1 MHNTLTIIFHHITP
15 FLPPMPPTPPHT
27 LALHGL
33 TLAAAAAVAHHLYQ
47 HRHHYAAWW
56 GDLACDALLART
68 PLLQPEAE
76 GLPTALDSPLC
87 VPVPPPAPPPTLAHL
102 HSVDQL
108 TPAHLRYLFDEADAM
123 GAMVRTRG
131 RCDRLRGALLANVFY
146 EPSTRTSASFHAAML
161 RLGGGVVP
169 VQASASSACKG
180 ESLAD
185 TVRCL
190 DRYCDV
196 VVLRHPDE
204 GSAREA
210 ADVARVPVL
219 NAGDGVGE
227 HPTQALLDAYTIRRE
242 LRWGGLKTGGEA
254 EAKPWRVTFVGD
266 LKQGRT
272 VHSLAKL
279 LATHFHVTLRCVS
292 PISLR
297 MPDAVCDAVHATGT
311 PLVDTT
317 DLVGALAET
326 DVLYVTRIQKER
338 FATAAE
344 YEAVQGAYR
353 IDASVLQALPAT
365 GVVMHPLPR
374 VDELHTDVDTDPR
387 AAYFRQ
393 MEYGLHVR
401 MALLAWLVEGA
412 VGSGDNE

>member
-1 MHNTLTIIFHHITP
+1 M
-15 FLPPMPPTPPHT
+15 PPHT

-47 HRHHYAAWW
+47 HRDHYAAWW
-56 GDLACDALLART
+56 GDLACDALLAQT

-76 GLPTALDSPLC
+76 RLPTTPDSPLR

-242 LRWGGLKTGGEA
+242 LGWGEPGLDEA
-254 EAKPWRVTFVGD
+254 QPAKPWRVTFVGD
-266 LKQGRT
+266 LKHGRT

-279 LATHFHVTLRCVS
+279 LATHFHVTLCCVS
-292 PISLR
+292 PVSLGLGL
-297 MPDAVCDAVHATGT
+297 PDAVFDAVKATGT
-311 PLVDTT
+311 EIRETT
-317 DLVGALAET
+317 DLLEAVAQT
-326 DVLYVTRIQKER
+326 DVLYATRIQKER
-338 FATAAE
+338 FPTE
-344 YEAVQGAYR
+344 SDYKVMQGAYS
-353 IDASVLQALPAT
+353 IDAVVMQALPAT
-365 GVVMHPLPR
+365 AIVMHPLPR
-374 VDELHTDVDTDPR
+374 VDELHTNVDTDPR

-412 VGSGDNE
+412 VGKKTECALQG

>member
-1 MHNTLTIIFHHITP
+1 
-15 FLPPMPPTPPHT
+15 MPPTAPHP
-27 LALHGL
+27 LSLGAFA
-33 TLAAAAAVAHHLYQ
+33 LAAAAAAATAAAAAVVHYIIQ
-47 HRHHYAAWW
+47 HRDHYVTWW
-56 GDLACDALLART
+56 GDLACDALLGQT
-68 PLLQPEAE
+68 PLSPPKVAN
-76 GLPTALDSPLC
+76 GLPPASDSPVSVVPA
-87 VPVPPPAPPPTLAHL
+87 VPVPPPTLDHL
-102 HSVDQL
+102 YSVDQL
-108 TPAHLRYLFDEADAM
+108 TPVHLRYLFDEADAM
-123 GAMVRTRG
+123 GATARTDG
-131 RCDRLRGALLANVFY
+131 TKTKGKGCSDRLRGALLANVFY

-161 RLGGGVVP
+161 RLGGGVIP
-169 VQASASSACKG
+169 VHASASSACKG
-180 ESLAD
+180 ETLVD
-185 TVRCL
+185 TVRSL

-196 VVLRHPDE
+196 VVLRHPEE
-204 GSAREA
+204 GSVREA

-227 HPTQALLDAYTIRRE
+227 HPTQAVLDAYTIRRE
-242 LRWGGLKTGGEA
+242 LGWGALKA
-254 EAKPWRVTFVGD
+254 EAPATPWRVTFVGD
-266 LKQGRT
+266 LKHGRT

-297 MPDAVCDAVHATGT
+297 LPDAVCDAVHATGT

-317 DLVGALAET
+317 DLVGTLAET

-353 IDASVLQALPAT
+353 IDTSVLQALPAT

-374 VDELHTDVDTDPR
+374 TDELHTDVDTDPR

-401 MALLAWLVEGA
+401 MALLAWLVEGGGRA
-412 VGSGDNE
+412 

>member
-1 MHNTLTIIFHHITP
+1 
-15 FLPPMPPTPPHT
+15 MPPTPPHT

-33 TLAAAAAVAHHLYQ
+33 TLAAAAAVAHHLFQ
-47 HRHHYAAWW
+47 HCDHYAAWW
-56 GDLACDALLART
+56 GDLACDALLAQT

-76 GLPTALDSPLC
+76 RLPTAPDSPLC

-242 LRWGGLKTGGEA
+242 LGWGGLKTGEA
-254 EAKPWRVTFVGD
+254 PTKPWRVTFVGD
-266 LKQGRT
+266 LKHGRT

-279 LATHFHVTLRCVS
+279 LATHFHVTLCCVS
-292 PISLR
+292 PVSLR
-297 MPDAVCDAVHATGT
+297 LPDAVFDAVKATDT
-311 PLVDTT
+311 PIAETT
-317 DLVGALAET
+317 ELFEAVAQT

-338 FATAAE
+338 FVYPAD
-344 YEAVQGAYR
+344 YEAVQGAYC

-374 VDELHTDVDTDPR
+374 MDELHTNVDTDPR

-412 VGSGDNE
+412 VGKKTKSALQA

>member
-1 MHNTLTIIFHHITP
+1 
-15 FLPPMPPTPPHT
+15 
-27 LALHGL
+27 
-33 TLAAAAAVAHHLYQ
+33 
-47 HRHHYAAWW
+47 
-56 GDLACDALLART
+56 
-68 PLLQPEAE
+68 
-76 GLPTALDSPLC
+76 
-87 VPVPPPAPPPTLAHL
+87 
-102 HSVDQL
+102 
-108 TPAHLRYLFDEADAM
+108 
-123 GAMVRTRG
+123 
-131 RCDRLRGALLANVFY
+131 
-146 EPSTRTSASFHAAML
+146 ML
-161 RLGGGVVP
+161 RLGGGVIP

-227 HPTQALLDAYTIRRE
+227 HPTQALLDAHTIRRE
-242 LRWGGLKTGGEA
+242 LGWGGLKTGGEA

-266 LKQGRT
+266 LKHGRT

-279 LATHFHVTLRCVS
+279 LATHFHVSLRCVS

-297 MPDAVCDAVHATGT
+297 LPDAVCDAVHTTGT

-317 DLVGALAET
+317 DLVGTLAET

-338 FATAAE
+338 FATAAMRRCR
-344 YEAVQGAYR
+344 AR
-353 IDASVLQALPAT
+353 TASTRACCRRCQ
-365 GVVMHPLPR
+365 
-374 VDELHTDVDTDPR
+374 PR
-387 AAYFRQ
+387 ASGCTHY
-393 MEYGLHVR
+393 HVWTSYTPTSTPTR
-401 MALLAWLVEGA
+401 VRPT
-412 VGSGDNE
+412 SGRWSTGCTCEWRCWRGWRGRLGRGTTA